1 MRKLPLIG
9 LAALAA
15 LVIAC
20 SSGTGTKSEVSTDG
34 GGGGDQPAATATDQA
49 PKTTTAKIG
58 EKVTLTHEL
67 LGDKTV
73 VDVTVANP
81 KQYTKD
87 GDFLKPE
94 HGIFLVFDVTVVC
107 QEGTYHANPYNFK
120 FVGGD
125 GTASDGA
132 LTISFKPSLGA
143 VDLNKGQKTSG
154 KISFDVS
161 KDSLNGGKVQIDGMG
176 FDYDEP
182 AAYWAL

>member
-20 SSGTGTKSEVSTDG
+20 SSGSGTTSGVSG
-34 GGGGDQPAATATDQA
+34 GGGGDQPVATDEA
-49 PKTTTAKIG
+49 PKTVTAKMG

-94 HGIFLVFDVTVVC
+94 HGLFIVFDVTVVC
-107 QEGTYHANPYNFK
+107 QEGTYHANPFNFK
-120 FVGGD
+120 FVAGD
-125 GTASDGA
+125 GSAFDGA
-132 LTISFKPSLGA
+132 LTVSFKPDLGA

-161 KDSLNGGKVQIDGMG
+161 KEALNGGKVQIDGIG
-176 FDYDEP
+176 LDYDQP